1 MIETANTN
9 AKLWYAI
16 HTNPRQEERA
26 YNNLR
31 FWQVEVFFPKIKER
45 RLNPYTG
52 AATYITKS
60 LFPGY
65 IFARFN
71 LNRHLHH
78 VRFTRGVHDV
88 VGVAGMP
95 TPVQEELVTLIQMR
109 ADEDGYVRMDDDLT
123 LGDKVVI
130 KDGPLAGL
138 MGVFKQE
145 TSEARRVI
153 ILLESISYQ
162 AHIVVERS
170 AVQKYVGT

>member
-1 MIETANTN
+1 MIETADTN
-9 AKLWYAI
+9 AQLWYAI
-16 HTNPRQEERA
+16 HTNSRQEERA

-31 FWQVEVFFPKIKER
+31 SWQVEVFFPKIKER
-45 RLNPYTG
+45 RLNPYSG

-71 LNRHLHH
+71 LNRLLHQ

-88 VGVAGMP
+88 VGIAGTP
-95 TPVQEELVTLIQMR
+95 TSVQEELVTLIQMR
-109 ADEDGYVRMDDDLT
+109 ADEDGYVQMDDDLK

-138 MGVFKQE
+138 MGVFNQE
-145 TSEARRVI
+145 TSEARRVS
-153 ILLESISYQ
+153 ILLESIAYQ

-170 AVQKYVGT
+170 TVQKYIGT